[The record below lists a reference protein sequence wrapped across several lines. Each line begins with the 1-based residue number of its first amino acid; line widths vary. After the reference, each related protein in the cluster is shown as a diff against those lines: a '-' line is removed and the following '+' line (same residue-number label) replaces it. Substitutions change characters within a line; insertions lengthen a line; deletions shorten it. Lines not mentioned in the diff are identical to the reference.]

1 MTGEWKDIY
10 LTNDNHLDMEMFTF
24 LCITVVLNVFLSL
37 NFLRDF
43 HGYKIKVKNEKIYFT
58 VT

>member
-1 MTGEWKDIY
+1 
-10 LTNDNHLDMEMFTF
+10 MEMFTF

-37 NFLRDF
+37 NFLRAF
-43 HGYKIKVKNEKIYFT
+43 HGYKIKVKNEKIYFS